1 MLFWLTSFTYLIFK
15 YENEREFDLKQTKK
29 IDSKR
34 YSWHKK
40 SRNCS
45 HLYRPSRIMQN
56 ISKQHLLSTC
66 IEHALFKTGYD
77 LNLGS

>member
-34 YSWHKK
+34 YS
-40 SRNCS
+40 
-45 HLYRPSRIMQN
+45 
-56 ISKQHLLSTC
+56 
-66 IEHALFKTGYD
+66 
-77 LNLGS
+77 